1 MDFVANPETT
11 IPYYDRL
18 DRTTRLFFQT
28 QFSNRTFDETRQQIL
43 TRLWI
48 ILSNGIL
55 ERMFSSEKNAINLFS
70 AMNSGSLILINTAK
84 DLLKQDGCELLGRFF
99 IALIAQATQERAVI
113 PPEKRRATFVY
124 IDEAHDYFDESLGDM
139 LNQARKF
146 KVGLVFAHQN
156 LDQLD
161 ASLRAT
167 VMSSTSI
174 KIFGGL
180 SAKDTNVFAQEL
192 GEQPEHLRVQKT
204 DKQTQF
210 ICAIRNHG
218 KFTYLQVPFREL
230 ENMPQLAA
238 EQQAGLRDENRKRY
252 CTGLVEEP
260 RRVAERAPLSEPE
273 MI

>member
-1 MDFVANPETT
+1 MIFRYLARLMMVVPGATIHTFMDFVANPETT
-11 IPYYDRL
+11 VPYYDKL

-28 QFSNRTFDETRQQIL
+28 QFANRTFDETRQQIL

-99 IALIAQATQERAVI
+99 IALIAQATQERAII

-192 GEQPEHLRVQKT
+192 GEQPGCVYRL
-204 DKQTQF
+204 
-210 ICAIRNHG
+210 ICA
-218 KFTYLQVPFREL
+218 E
-230 ENMPQLAA
+230 
-238 EQQAGLRDENRKRY
+238 AGRTPRSGKRY
-252 CTGLVEEP
+252 SAGDSDGGADAANPPSPSTLANGATRP
-260 RRVAERAPLSEPE
+260 PPAPVAQ
-273 MI
+273 

>member
-1 MDFVANPETT
+1 MDELAHIVAGGCSALLRHDFVANPETT
-11 IPYYDRL
+11 VPYYEKL

-124 IDEAHDYFDESLGDM
+124 IDEAHDYFDESLSDM

-174 KIFGGL
+174 TP
-180 SAKDTNVFAQEL
+180 SAPMVIAM
-192 GEQPEHLRVQKT
+192 PA
-204 DKQTQF
+204 
-210 ICAIRNHG
+210 AIATTSRRPG
-218 KFTYLQVPFREL
+218 SR
-230 ENMPQLAA
+230 MSLASA
-238 EQQAGLRDENRKRY
+238 
-252 CTGLVEEP
+252 
-260 RRVAERAPLSEPE
+260 
-273 MI
+273 